1 MKKIIFTLFMSL
13 FATSSYAAFFG
24 ASTQPVKINQ
34 DVINIKRMIYEI
46 GGLYIAQANFHNLN
60 IMMMKPIVSQ
70 EPYAINDK
78 DLGKFTLSTENKDT
92 IAVIKYKVQNC
103 NNVKDLIK
111 EVENVSFVKY
121 KNCQNNEFV
130 IKFTHG

>member
-1 MKKIIFTLFMSL
+1 MSL